1 MPLAISTELLLGGVG
16 SLGAA
21 AAVYA
26 YGAMSHGSQLFGRT
40 LIAPP
45 RPGELALTFDDGP
58 NPAWTPRLLDI
69 LERHNVKATFFLV
82 GSYAAKEAALVRR
95 IAEGGHLIGN
105 HSWSHPNMAVTG
117 MKKIREE
124 LRQTSETLEQII
136 GLPVRHFRPPFGG
149 RRPGALRAARQM
161 GMTLVMWN
169 AMAGDWK
176 ENSCDRIAK
185 RLMSKIDAN
194 GRRGSA
200 SNVVLHDGSNRGQ
213 HGDRGPSV
221 AATDLL
227 IERYKSTHQFVT
239 LDKWQ

>member
-40 LIAPP
+40 LIAPSRP
-45 RPGELALTFDDGP
+45 RELALTFDDGP
-58 NPAWTPRLLDI
+58 NPAWTPRLLDT
-69 LERHNVKATFFLV
+69 LERHNVRATFFLV

-95 IAEGGHLIGN
+95 IAESGHLIGN

-117 MKKIREE
+117 MRKVRDE
-124 LRQTSETLEQII
+124 LRRTSEALEQMI
-136 GLPVRHFRPPFGG
+136 GSPVRFFRPPFGG
-149 RRPGALRAARQM
+149 RRPGALRAAREM
-161 GMTLVMWN
+161 GMTPVMWN
-169 AMAGDWK
+169 AMTGDWK
-176 ENSCDRIAK
+176 ESSSDRIAE
-185 RLMSKIDAN
+185 RLMGKIDAN

-200 SNVVLHDGSNRGQ
+200 SNVVLHDGSNRGP
-213 HGDRGPSV
+213 HADRGPSV
-221 AATDLL
+221 AASDLL
-227 IERYKSTHQFVT
+227 IGRYKSTHQFVT